1 MGTACSW
8 KLTADNTMGTDPFI
22 TETANSILLETGD
35 DSKIEH
41 FMWKRWSDETKWWA
55 PDFVKKLSEKVD
67 VVFRLEAR
75 GDEHFTW
82 FFHKGNILSEE
93 EVWERPQFPSRPLFK
108 KRLEVARVKRVEAK
122 RLQESTRAKAE
133 QEKMK
138 KELEALRQREQELL
152 SKLKQK
158 SA

>member
-8 KLTADNTMGTDPFI
+8 KLTADCSPAGENFI
-22 TETANSILLETGD
+22 VDVANSVLLETGD

-41 FMWKRWSDETKWWA
+41 FMWKQWSTETKWWA
-55 PDFVKKLSEKVD
+55 PDFVKKLSEKFD
-67 VVFRLEAR
+67 IVFKLEAR

-82 FFHKGNILSEE
+82 FFLKGNILSEE

-133 QEKMK
+133 KEKLEK
-138 KELEALRQREQELL
+138 QINELKAKQQELER
-152 SKLKQK
+152 KL
-158 SA
+158 AG

>member
-8 KLTADNTMGTDPFI
+8 KLTADCSPAGENLIVDI
-22 TETANSILLETGD
+22 ANNILLETGD
-35 DSKIEH
+35 DSKIEQ
-41 FMWKRWSDETKWWA
+41 FMWKRWSSETKWWA
-55 PDFVKKLSEKVD
+55 PDFVKNLSEKVD

-108 KRLEVARVKRVEAK
+108 KRLEAARIKRVEAK
-122 RLQESTRAKAE
+122 RLQESTRVKAE
-133 QEKMK
+133 KEKLERQINELK
-138 KELEALRQREQELL
+138 AKQQELER
-152 SKLKQK
+152 KL
-158 SA
+158 AG